1 MRMTENPLR
10 LAKPAFDICLC
21 TNTVEPI
28 LEFWQNEVGLVR
40 DEILPIRPG
49 LTQYRYPV
57 AGSVI
62 KINHHEAPLEAG
74 PASGYRELI
83 IAREGLTEVVCLTDP
98 EGNRVSLVPPGSF
111 GVRQIAVRMHVRD
124 LAATRYFFDHALGLP
139 TFPESGGARVPVGES
154 VLLLTQDPAAA
165 IDPPVNGLGWR
176 YLSLQIFDA
185 YGLYDAVIERGGRP
199 GLPPKTLGDIAK
211 YALVRDIDGNWI
223 ELSQRASLT
232 GPFQE

>member
-1 MRMTENPLR
+1 MTENLLR

-21 TNTVEPI
+21 TNTIEPI
-28 LEFWQNEVGLVR
+28 LAFWQNEVGLVR

-62 KINHHEAPLEAG
+62 KINHHEAPLAVG
-74 PASGYRELI
+74 PAAGYRELI
-83 IAREGLTEVVCLTDP
+83 IARAGLTEEVRLTDP

-111 GVRQIAVRMHVRD
+111 GIGQIAVRTHVRD
-124 LAATRYFFDHALGLP
+124 LVATRRFFDHALGLP
-139 TFPESGGARVPVGES
+139 TSSEPGGARVPVGES
-154 VLLLTQDPAAA
+154 VLLLTEDPTAAF
-165 IDPPVNGLGWR
+165 DPPVNGLGWR

-185 YGLYDAVIERGGRP
+185 YGLYDSIIERGGRP

-211 YALVRDIDGNWI
+211 YALIRDIDGNWI

-232 GPFQE
+232 GPFEQ